1 MLSDKLLKAMNE
13 QMKAEFYSAHLYL
26 SMAAYCA
33 DEDLDGFENFFIA
46 QGEEE
51 RFHAMKFYNF
61 INETG
66 GRAVVY
72 GLEDPQADFKS
83 IEDLFATSLDHEKK
97 VTALISAIMDI
108 AQDERN
114 YAAISFLNWFV
125 DEQVEEEDMFS
136 TLLGKVKRFG
146 SGDALYQLDKEL
158 AQRVFSPPPAE
169 GE

>member
-1 MLSDKLLKAMNE
+1 VLSDKLLKAMNE

-33 DEDLDGFENFFIA
+33 DEDLEGFENFFIA

-72 GLEDPQADFKS
+72 GFEDPPADFKS

-158 AQRVFSPPPAE
+158 AQRVFSPPVAE

>member
-1 MLSDKLLKAMNE
+1 
-13 QMKAEFYSAHLYL
+13 
-26 SMAAYCA
+26 
-33 DEDLDGFENFFIA
+33 
-46 QGEEE
+46 
-51 RFHAMKFYNF
+51 
-61 INETG
+61 
-66 GRAVVY
+66 
-72 GLEDPQADFKS
+72 
-83 IEDLFATSLDHEKK
+83 
-97 VTALISAIMDI
+97 MDI

-158 AQRVFSPPPAE
+158 AQRVFSPPVAE